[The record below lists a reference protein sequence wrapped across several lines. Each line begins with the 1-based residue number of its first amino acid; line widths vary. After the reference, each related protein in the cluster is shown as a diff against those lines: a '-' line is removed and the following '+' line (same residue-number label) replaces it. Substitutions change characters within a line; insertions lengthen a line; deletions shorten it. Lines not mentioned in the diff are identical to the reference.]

1 MGTGVPFPGVR
12 RGRGVTLTTHHLV
25 PRSRISRSYT
35 SSSPWPL
42 NSCSGTASLL
52 YKRGYNLSV
61 RTNIK
66 LRSKMSVQAIN
77 TRFNWI
83 PCSKFGDEI
92 RARTETTSRLY
103 VHVMQFVQITHK
115 MSLIE
120 TDCEHVNSTYNVSL
134 LAERSRLKCVKFRA
148 CASLPDTNTAVAG
161 VTTQDVY
168 IILKLSRTDTSSIS
182 HVFRQ
187 RNLANFVTSI
197 SHTSVTRT
205 SCAHLLSISRSYY
218 SQIYIKLKL
227 LTFY

>member
-1 MGTGVPFPGVR
+1 MKKIVFFATICYVNHRTKLNPNSFINFR
-12 RGRGVTLTTHHLV
+12 DEFRG
-25 PRSRISRSYT
+25 PCYSIC
-35 SSSPWPL
+35 PL
-42 NSCSGTASLL
+42 CIDT
-52 YKRGYNLSV
+52 
-61 RTNIK
+61 I
-66 LRSKMSVQAIN
+66 
-77 TRFNWI
+77 
-83 PCSKFGDEI
+83 
-92 RARTETTSRLY
+92 
-103 VHVMQFVQITHK
+103 QFVQITHK